1 MNSGKFILIICLLTT
16 LPSLVIAESNIP
28 GWGKA
33 KWGMTYSKVKKIY
46 ELNHWEPGDSAVC
59 KMKKKVRIMGRDFA
73 VAFYF
78 DERSASGALYKVVL
92 VHFNNNKTDAS
103 WLTFVKEILV
113 EKYGNPISF
122 DIKDNMKTSRW
133 TKSEGRLKLTTLRD
147 RTVMCAIEYFAVHM
161 ESEKL

>member
-1 MNSGKFILIICLLTT
+1 MKSGKFILIICLLTT

-59 KMKKKVRIMGRDFA
+59 KMKKKVRIMGHDFA

-92 VHFNNNKTDAS
+92 VHFNNHKTDAS
-103 WLTFVKEILV
+103 WLTSVKEILV